1 MEKPEIQEML
11 DGMLSD
17 EQASEVLHRMSV
29 SPERLTEF
37 REHMALREAM
47 AQDARGEGLTEEED
61 DNLWAAVLGATGG
74 LVTGGAAGSAGL
86 WSWIGRAGAFL
97 ATGIAGFFIGT
108 AIDNGDAEGGTTEP
122 IPVAAAQAESEPVE
136 SLSSF
141 YANANRGAA
150 AAVASR
156 VDTVYLTEVVTR
168 TVPKIVYRDRIVE
181 RPVATPEALAST
193 DNISSSEPEQ
203 NSNKLSEPDFSYLG
217 SSDQNRTN
225 ATTPFIPV
233 DMLAENEVTILSDQK
248 NKAESTIAENTLT
261 EITPLSTEREL
272 DGNDPNVILKDNGK
286 SDPEG
291 RSPSSSKDADLTE
304 PPALSLM
311 EDGFDIGYAE
321 RLGLVTPAPD
331 VPGESDPSF
340 SSRSVDLTYRLSR
353 GRLGVGLRFSYGT
366 FSEVSHSSVINFDLG
381 LSDTIYVQSL
391 TNSPEAKAQ
400 FVLNYRIP
408 LFSERLALGL
418 EANAGLSSTRL
429 LAGGE
434 ISAVYLINDWLGAQI
449 GAGYGRYWYTTQK
462 ERDLLQDAHENTGV
476 TAGLPIDLQGTMV
489 EGRYGLFFRF

>member
-11 DGMLSD
+11 EGMLSD

-61 DNLWAAVLGATGG
+61 DSLWAAVLGATGG
-74 LVTGGAAGSAGL
+74 LVTGGAVGSAGL
-86 WSWIGRAGAFL
+86 WSWVGRAGAFL

-108 AIDNGDAEGGTTEP
+108 AVNNGDAEPTTTEP
-122 IPVAAAQAESEPVE
+122 IPVAAAQVATEPVE
-136 SLSSF
+136 NLARS
-141 YANANRGAA
+141 NAGIATA
-150 AAVASR
+150 DR

-168 TVPKIVYRDRIVE
+168 TVPKIIYRDRSVDRIVE
-181 RPVATPEALAST
+181 RTVTPDAIAATETTSQSNTTSAAELEST
-193 DNISSSEPEQ
+193 
-203 NSNKLSEPDFSYLG
+203 SNQLSEPDFSYLTVNQ
-217 SSDQNRTN
+217 QNRRN
-225 ATTPFIPV
+225 ATTPFVPV
-233 DMLAENEVTILSDQK
+233 DMVAENKVVLFDSKRIDPSPLAVADTTST
-248 NKAESTIAENTLT
+248 AERSLNGSN
-261 EITPLSTEREL
+261 P
-272 DGNDPNVILKDNGK
+272 NDILK
-286 SDPEG
+286 SDGESDAEG
-291 RSPSSSKDADLTE
+291 RSPNSSKDADLTE
-304 PPALSLM
+304 APTLSLM
-311 EDGFDIGYAE
+311 KDGFDIAYAE

-331 VPGESDPSF
+331 VLGESDPSF
-340 SSRSVDLTYRLSR
+340 SSRSVDLTYRLLE
-353 GRLGVGLRFSYGT
+353 GRAGVGLRFSYGT
-366 FSEVSHSSVINFDLG
+366 FSEVSHTSVINFDLG

-408 LFSERLALGL
+408 LFTERLALGL

-434 ISAVYLINDWLGAQI
+434 ISMVYLINDWLGAQI

-476 TAGLPIDLQGTMV
+476 AAGLPIDLQGTMV